1 MARSPALCS
10 TYYSK
15 RYRSK
20 QRWLAPVGRLAGEDF
35 AKKAAA
41 KAITFPL
48 TAAPQLPTQPPS
60 ADLSEQLA
68 GA

>member
-1 MARSPALCS
+1 MFA
-10 TYYSK
+10 
-15 RYRSK
+15 
-20 QRWLAPVGRLAGEDF
+20 LAGRRIGEGF

-41 KAITFPL
+41 GAITFPL
-48 TAAPQLPTQPPS
+48 TAAPQVPKSPPS